1 MIFFCN
7 WLLESEKCGEAIN
20 KTEKEDAR
28 FMTKFQQLDKITRI
42 LFRKTMF
49 AAVALSIVSW
59 GGTFATSAS
68 AQSNQTLPAVGAKV
82 DCDRL
87 PTKEEFIKKDY
98 DKATIKKI
106 QMCLWTKGFFKGRVD
121 GAKGPLTIVALEKYQ
136 AAQEASTTD
145 LLVDTLFLSDKIGR
159 PDWVILD
166 TRTPEEYQEGHI
178 QGAVNLG
185 KRADKALRDPTH
197 RSYTMVPACEKV
209 FGAAGISSDKHII
222 LYGKAVDVYYTTVPF
237 WVLEYFGCNGS
248 SLTCTVHYYD
258 GGIERWEAD
267 GGKLVQTDTKL
278 PVATFTAHVFV
289 SRLATTDEV
298 LAVVKSKKKAFVI
311 DARTEAEYSGSDIR
325 ALRGGHIPGAIN
337 IKVQKNYSSDTYRM
351 LPLSELEALYKN
363 IGSSSRVIAH
373 CQTGT
378 RSTYTYLVLR
388 LLGYKNVANYDDSWI
403 VYGSNLAMP
412 VENEQWYD
420 FFEVNRT
427 LKELKEEMK

>member
-1 MIFFCN
+1 MG
-7 WLLESEKCGEAIN
+7 K
-20 KTEKEDAR
+20 
-28 FMTKFQQLDKITRI
+28 KIV
-42 LFRKTMF
+42 LA
-49 AAVALSIVSW
+49 AAVVFLVYVY
-59 GGTFATSAS
+59 
-68 AQSNQTLPAVGAKV
+68 PAVDAWSV
-82 DCDRL
+82 DL
-87 PTKEEFIKKDY
+87 
-98 DKATIKKI
+98 
-106 QMCLWTKGFFKGRVD
+106 
-121 GAKGPLTIVALEKYQ
+121 IVGTQ
-136 AAQEASTTD
+136 F
-145 LLVDTLFLSDKIGR
+145 VSDKIGR

-166 TRTPEEYQEGHI
+166 ARTPEEYQEGHI

-209 FGAAGISSDKHII
+209 FGAAGIGSDKHII

-237 WVLEYFGCNGS
+237 WVLEYFGCNS
-248 SLTCTVHYYD
+248 PSLTCTVHYYD

-278 PVATFTAHVFV
+278 PVARFAARVV
-289 SRLATTDEV
+289 ASRLATTGEV
-298 LAVVKSKKKAFVI
+298 LEVVKSEKKAVVI

-363 IGSSSRVIAH
+363 IERSSRVIAH

-388 LLGYKNVANYDDSWI
+388 LLGYSNVANYDDSWI
-403 VYGSNLAMP
+403 VYGSNLTLP

-420 FFEVNRT
+420 FFEVNRA